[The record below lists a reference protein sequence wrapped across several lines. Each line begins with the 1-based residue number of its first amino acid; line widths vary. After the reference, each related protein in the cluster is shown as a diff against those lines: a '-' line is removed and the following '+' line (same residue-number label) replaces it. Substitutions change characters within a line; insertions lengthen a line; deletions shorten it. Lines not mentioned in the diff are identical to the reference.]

1 MRSRSIKLARNGAA
15 SLALIVAQLCA
26 FILWVGYAIT
36 WSQWLGFIGFL
47 IGLSTAPGLVIFP
60 LLFWIVEN
68 EFPIG
73 YAAVWL
79 TGLLLFTFSAAI
91 GAD

>member
-1 MRSRSIKLARNGAA
+1 MRSGGIKRARNGGAG
-15 SLALIVAQLCA
+15 LALILAQLGA
-26 FILWVGYAIT
+26 FILWIGYAIT
-36 WSQWLGFIGFL
+36 WTQWLGFFGFL

-60 LLFWIVEN
+60 LLYWIVEN

-79 TGLLLFTFSAAI
+79 AGLLLFTLSAAV
-91 GAD
+91 GGD